1 MLVRLACTSPSGT
14 WRSCSRTAPR
24 EESAARLLAGSLPC
38 RARCCSTPASSQA
51 RFSGFRASCST
62 RIWPRGFALSS
73 TQACMAA
80 IRASRPMKSICSA
93 RMPRSRLRS
102 VAGLVAAIGG
112 PPRPLPMSPRSES
125 AARRWLLAGPE
136 GGRGACREGACV
148 EVRTGVRGDR
158 PQNLK
163 PHPVGCQDAAG
174 VRAQLHPPLPAGVRR
189 RALPDYNRP
198 ASRGVRRRL
207 IPAFALRRSPM
218 KHLAAALASLAVA
231 LVLLLPAGAADADKN
246 AGQQLAHDVFFTLKD
261 RTPEAKQKLVDSCKK
276 YLTGHPGCE
285 AFSAGVVA
293 EDLTGPLNDREF
305 DVALHI
311 LFKDKAAHD
320 QYVDSER

>member
-1 MLVRLACTSPSGT
+1 
-14 WRSCSRTAPR
+14 
-24 EESAARLLAGSLPC
+24 
-38 RARCCSTPASSQA
+38 
-51 RFSGFRASCST
+51 
-62 RIWPRGFALSS
+62 
-73 TQACMAA
+73 
-80 IRASRPMKSICSA
+80 
-93 RMPRSRLRS
+93 
-102 VAGLVAAIGG
+102 
-112 PPRPLPMSPRSES
+112 
-125 AARRWLLAGPE
+125 
-136 GGRGACREGACV
+136 
-148 EVRTGVRGDR
+148 
-158 PQNLK
+158 
-163 PHPVGCQDAAG
+163 
-174 VRAQLHPPLPAGVRR
+174 
-189 RALPDYNRP
+189 
-198 ASRGVRRRL
+198 
-207 IPAFALRRSPM
+207 M

-320 QYVDSER
+320 QYVDSERHKKFVAENRDSFAKVRVFDSYVEPTGQRK